1 RIKWRI
7 RFLCTPTCRKVERRA
22 CCSRWAASTAALFST
37 SKRDGY
43 NYVADQCLYLARP
56 RHRIN
61 QLPCDANFPRCLA
74 YSPLKDIA
82 HAKPAPDFLDIDGF
96 AFEGETRVARDHEQR
111 FEPRALRSCTN
122 LVTRGSS
129 ASKAGLLAPP
139 GTRTPR

>member
-1 RIKWRI
+1 MDTDYKAP
-7 RFLCTPTCRKVERRA
+7 FSFTGTVKKAFVDVTGEPVEDL
-22 CCSRWAASTAALFST
+22 AA
-37 SKRDGY
+37 KMRM
-43 NYVADQCLYLARP
+43 YLARP

-122 LVTRGSS
+122 L
-129 ASKAGLLAPP
+129 
-139 GTRTPR
+139 